1 MSLVSKLQVFSV
13 YKKLGFI
20 ACIQVLL
27 YRLRKKTK
35 YYLKDIEQT
44 KPVIS
49 NALSQL
55 SPIKNMDAA
64 NYYYA
69 PQLPIE
75 TFDWHKDGLSSEA
88 IDSNQY
94 WYKISWFGKKNID
107 IKNIWELSR
116 FYWFAQWMYQA
127 RHNNNDTLIARLH
140 ALLCSWLAA
149 NPYGY
154 GPNWMCGQEC
164 AIRLV
169 NMLMG
174 LELLQDPFDDVDML
188 QVIAQHCQRISLT
201 RAYAKAQKNN
211 HAISEAIGLY
221 LGGLYLQKQN
231 YNAAEAKK
239 YMKQGQRLLTWCVQN
254 LVLKD
259 GTFAQYST
267 NYHRLALDLI
277 SICLLLAKL
286 WGVEVPAKWLIAHQ
300 RMQNWL
306 QYFVDPISGHGVN
319 LGSNDGAML
328 LNFDVVDYQDYTYT
342 LKMAAY
348 IQSIY
353 HGDNNIDNLFASF
366 SSVNSAPNYLPQ
378 LNQYQHFTA
387 GGLIYMSHQASWAT
401 LRYPAFKFRPHQCDL
416 LHFDLWYK
424 GMNVLC
430 DSGTYSYHS
439 TDELSGY
446 FKSVAAHNSVQIDG
460 LPQLRSLSRFL
471 YLDWPKVEGLVCH
484 KDSRGSLQ
492 WLQCCYQHYSGA
504 RHCRK
509 IELIEQDWVITDT
522 LAGVNE
528 QIELYWHTPILD
540 GKLHNNCYEND
551 LVSLTIVSNCLELSV
566 KLEECWV
573 SRYYQTKEK
582 ASCITAVCHNI
593 TEVVIVTT
601 ICLK

>member
-1 MSLVSKLQVFSV
+1 MPKVSKRQVFSV

-20 ACIQVLL
+20 ACMQVLL
-27 YRLRKKTK
+27 YRLRKKTNS
-35 YYLKDIEQT
+35 YSKDIKQAA
-44 KPVIS
+44 PIFS
-49 NALSQL
+49 YAPSQI
-55 SPIKNMDAA
+55 SPIKNSDGA

-69 PQLPIE
+69 PQLPI
-75 TFDWHKDGLSSEA
+75 TAFAWHQDGFSSEA
-88 IDSNQY
+88 IDANQC
-94 WYKISWFGKKNID
+94 WYQIGWFDKKNID

-116 FYWFAQWMYQA
+116 FYWFAQWLYQA
-127 RHNNNDTLIARLH
+127 RLNNDDTLITRSH
-140 ALLCSWLAA
+140 ALLCDWLAV

-169 NMLMG
+169 NILMG
-174 LELLQDPFDDVDML
+174 LELLQNPFDDVDMP

-211 HAISEAIGLY
+211 HAISEAVGLY
-221 LGGLYLQKQN
+221 LGGLYLQKQG
-231 YNAAEAKK
+231 YHVAKAKK
-239 YMKQGQRLLTWCVQN
+239 YIKQGQRLLTWCVRH

-277 SICLLLAKL
+277 SICLLLAKQ
-286 WGVEVPAKWLIAHQ
+286 WDSEVPVKWLVAHQ

-306 QYFVDPISGHGVN
+306 QHFVDPVSGSALN
-319 LGSNDGAML
+319 FGSNDGAML
-328 LNFDVVDYQDYTYT
+328 LNFDGIDYQNYTYT

-348 IQSIY
+348 IQTIY
-353 HGDNNIDNLFASF
+353 RDKNKLESLFASLAA
-366 SSVNSAPNYLPQ
+366 VNSMPKYVPQ
-378 LNQYQHFTA
+378 LNQYQHFAA
-387 GGLIYMSHQASWAT
+387 GGLVYMQHQASWAA

-424 GMNVLC
+424 GVNVLC

-439 TDELSGY
+439 TGELSGY

-471 YLDWPKVEGLVCH
+471 YLDWPKAEGLVCH
-484 KDSRGSLQ
+484 ENTQGSLQ

-509 IELIEQDWVITDT
+509 IELIEQGWVITDT
-522 LAGVNE
+522 LSGVSE
-528 QIELYWHTPILD
+528 QVELYWHTPILD

-551 LVSLTIVSNCLELSV
+551 LISLAIVSNCPELSV

-582 ASCITAVCHNI
+582 ANCIKAACHNI